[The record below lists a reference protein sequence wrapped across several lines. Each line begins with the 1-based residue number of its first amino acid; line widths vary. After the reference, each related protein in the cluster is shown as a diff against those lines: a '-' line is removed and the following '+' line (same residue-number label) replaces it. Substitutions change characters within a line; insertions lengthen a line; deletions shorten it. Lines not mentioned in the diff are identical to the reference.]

1 MLTTHQQILMAT
13 LGVLEQISTHYRTTR
28 WVGTLNDFVTYDDSQ
43 TLTIGMVK
51 DLPKAI
57 NKGEINL
64 PMSFIGGDTIYVD
77 AAAYG
82 WLGEKL

>member
-1 MLTTHQQILMAT
+1 MLTTHQQILIAT

-43 TLTIGMVK
+43 TLTIPMVK
-51 DLPKAI
+51 DLLKAI
-57 NKGEINL
+57 KKGEVNL
-64 PMSFIGGDTIYVD
+64 PMSFVGSDTIYVD
-77 AAAYG
+77 TEVFS

>member
-1 MLTTHQQILMAT
+1 MLTTHQQILVAT

-43 TLTIGMVK
+43 TLTIPMVK
-51 DLPKAI
+51 DLLKAI
-57 NKGEINL
+57 KKGEVNL
-64 PMSFIGGDTIYVD
+64 PMSFIGSDTIYVD
-77 AAAYG
+77 TQVFS

>member
-1 MLTTHQQILMAT
+1 MLTTHQEILVAT

-43 TLTIGMVK
+43 TLTIPMVK
-51 DLPKAI
+51 DLLKAI
-57 NKGEINL
+57 KKGEVNL
-64 PMSFIGGDTIYVD
+64 PMSFVGSDTIYVD
-77 AAAYG
+77 TEVFS